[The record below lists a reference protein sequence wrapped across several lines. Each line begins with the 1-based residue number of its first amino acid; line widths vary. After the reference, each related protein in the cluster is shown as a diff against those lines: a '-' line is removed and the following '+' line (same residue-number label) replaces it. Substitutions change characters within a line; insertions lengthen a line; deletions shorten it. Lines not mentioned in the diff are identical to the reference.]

1 MQHTEASHTKD
12 YAVVD
17 LEEEMQGNVF
27 ENNIAPYG
35 ADFASFPDHI
45 SYFVAE
51 NESGSKINAT
61 DKTLTLAAGQTFE
74 LDMTIIDREGRV
86 YNDEN
91 QAVAKIE
98 FTQG

>member
-1 MQHTEASHTKD
+1 MK
-12 YAVVD
+12 
-17 LEEEMQGNVF
+17 GNVF
-27 ENNIAPYG
+27 EGNIAPYG

-45 SYFVAE
+45 SYYVAE
-51 NESGSKINAT
+51 NESGSRINASER
-61 DKTLTLAAGQTFE
+61 TLTLAAGQTFE

-98 FTQG
+98 FTNPEDLG